1 MRGPVLADEAADE
14 VQQPTDG
21 VHGRAVVGQDL
32 GDAEERPEVQA
43 GGVEDHQ
50 PLVSFHVRIVP
61 WA

>member
-1 MRGPVLADEAADE
+1 MKS
-14 VQQPTDG
+14 TDG